1 MSALICGSIAF
12 DTIMV
17 YSGQFKNEILPD
29 QVHMLNVSFLVPD
42 MRREFGGC
50 AGNIAYS
57 LALLGGQGQAMATVG
72 KDFDDY
78 GDWMAEHGISR
89 DYIKVIDDA
98 YTAQAY
104 ITTDLDD
111 NQITAFH
118 PGAMNHAHEQS
129 VPADTGITLGVV
141 SPDGKDGMVAH
152 AQQFADAGIDFMF
165 DPGQGLPMFNGDEL
179 KTIIGQASYL
189 ALNDYES
196 QLVRDRTGMSEAD
209 IAAQLKALIIT
220 KGGNGSIIYADG
232 QTHKIPA
239 GSPAALA
246 DPTGCGDAFRAGLIY
261 GMQQGC
267 DWPTIGRIASLMG
280 TIKIERPG
288 TQNHSFTLDGFK
300 ARLADEFG
308 TEYAEALG

>member
-50 AGNIAYS
+50 AGNIGYS
-57 LALLGGQGQAMATVG
+57 LSLLGGEGQIMATVG
-72 KDFDDY
+72 KDFDVY
-78 GDWMAEHGISR
+78 GEWMDSHGIDR
-89 DYIKVIDDA
+89 QYVKVIDEA

-118 PGAMNHAHEQS
+118 PGAMNHAHEQTI
-129 VPADTGITLGVV
+129 PADAGITLGVV

-152 AQQFADAGIDFMF
+152 AEQFAEAGIDFMF

-179 KTIIGQASYL
+179 KDIIGKAAYL
-189 ALNDYES
+189 AVNDYES
-196 QLVRDRTGMSEAD
+196 KLVQDRTGLSEQEIAD
-209 IAAQLKALIIT
+209 QLKALIVT
-220 KGGNGSIIYADG
+220 RGGNGSVIYADG
-232 QTHKIPA
+232 QVHRIPA
-239 GSPAALA
+239 GSPSALA

-261 GMQQGC
+261 GLQQGH
-267 DWPTIGRIASLMG
+267 DWETTGRIASLLG

-288 TQNHSFTLDGFK
+288 TQNHHFTM
-300 ARLADEFG
+300 DEFKTRFAREFG
-308 TEYAEALG
+308 HELG

>member
-1 MSALICGSIAF
+1 MSALICGSFAF

-57 LALLGGQGQAMATVG
+57 LALLGGDGKAMGTVG

-78 GDWMAEHGISR
+78 ADWMDQHGISR
-89 DYIKVIDDA
+89 DYIKRIDNA

-104 ITTDLDD
+104 ITTDMDD

-118 PGAMNHAHEQS
+118 PGAMNNAHEQS
-129 VPADTGITLGVV
+129 VPADAGITLGIV
-141 SPDGKDGMVAH
+141 SPDGKDGMVSH
-152 AQQFADAGIDFMF
+152 AQQFADAGIDFIF
-165 DPGQGLPMFNGDEL
+165 DPGQGLPMFNGEEL
-179 KTIIGQASYL
+179 RTIIDQAAYL
-189 ALNDYES
+189 AVNDYES
-196 QLVRDRTGMSEAD
+196 KLVCDRTGLSEAD
-209 IAAQLKALIIT
+209 IAAKLKALVVT
-220 KGGNGSIIYADG
+220 KGAKGSLIYADG
-232 QTHKIPA
+232 KTHEIPT
-239 GSPAALA
+239 GNPSALS

-261 GMQQGC
+261 GLQQGY
-267 DWPTIGRIASLMG
+267 DWETTGRIASLMG

-288 TQNHSFTLDGFK
+288 TQNHRFTMDEFK
-300 ARLADEFG
+300 ARFAKEFG
-308 TEYAEALG
+308 RELG

>member
-42 MRREFGGC
+42 MRREYGGC

-57 LALLGGQGQAMATVG
+57 LALLGGKGQAMATVG

-78 GDWMAEHGISR
+78 GAWMAEHGISR

-118 PGAMNHAHEQS
+118 PGAMNHAHEQT
-129 VPADTGITLGVV
+129 VPTDAGFTLGVV

-152 AQQFADAGIDFMF
+152 AQQFADAGIDFIF

-196 QLVRDRTGMSEAD
+196 QLVRDRTGMSED
-209 IAAQLKALIIT
+209 EIAAQLKALIVT
-220 KGGNGSIIYADG
+220 KGGNGSLIYADG
-232 QTHKIPA
+232 QTHKIPT
-239 GSPAALA
+239 GSPSALA

-261 GMQQGC
+261 GLQQGL
-267 DWPTIGRIASLMG
+267 DWPTTGRIASLMG

-288 TQNHSFTLDGFK
+288 TQNHSFTMDAFK
-300 ARLADEFG
+300 KRLGDEFG
-308 TEYAEALG
+308 AEYAEALG